1 MKVVF
6 ETEKEIT
13 VVSPRTKKFTELVVN
28 SLTDSPS
35 EKTVKA
41 SINGM
46 GNVTLWSGAEYDAI
60 GQWTDTDVVTKL
72 NQIYG

>member
-41 SINGM
+41 NITGM

-60 GQWTDTDVVTKL
+60 GQWTDTDVINKL

>member
-35 EKTVKA
+35 EKKVNA
-41 SINGM
+41 NIRGV

-60 GQWTDTDVVTKL
+60 GQWTDTDVINKL